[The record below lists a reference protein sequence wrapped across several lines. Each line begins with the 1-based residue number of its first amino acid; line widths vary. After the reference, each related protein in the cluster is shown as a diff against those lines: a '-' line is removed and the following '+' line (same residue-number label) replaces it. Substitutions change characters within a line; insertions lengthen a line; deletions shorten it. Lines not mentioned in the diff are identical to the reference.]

1 MHHQSNERSVPKIC
15 GTGYQDS
22 RSLCPTNN
30 TCTWAHDGVCDDVKM
45 NDDGVCAEGTDCEDC
60 GTCNWYMCVSK
71 KEVPKPTTMHKCE
84 SGTRVELPTPSPNVT
99 SSPTG
104 ANICSS
110 DSTCNVCDAC
120 CVNYFTVQ
128 AHCDG
133 CVDSV
138 C

>member
-1 MHHQSNERSVPKIC
+1 M
-15 GTGYQDS
+15 
-22 RSLCPTNN
+22 
-30 TCTWAHDGVCDDVKM
+30 
-45 NDDGVCAEGTDCEDC
+45 
-60 GTCNWYMCVSK
+60 TCNLEDAQRAAASAG
-71 KEVPKPTTMHKCE
+71 EENEKP
-84 SGTRVELPTPSPNVT
+84 PPA
-99 SSPTG
+99 SPTG